1 MLSDKSEANRTKTQ
15 HIGAPISERWDK
27 YWRIVIFCD
36 TTIWFR
42 KILERWSSSAGC
54 NSALKTPYPPLPYN
68 LLSLYTSGFT
78 WYHSIKAIHI
88 KIIPSKL
95 EVAPNALKMS
105 EWVTGWVTG
114 WMDTPLVLIM
124 IIITSHLAGVLY
136 SKRTFEMG
144 AGKEEQ
150 PQVVF
155 DINF

>member
-36 TTIWFR
+36 TTIWLR

-68 LLSLYTSGFT
+68 LLSLYTRGFT

-105 EWVTGWVTG
+105 EWVTGW
-114 WMDTPLVLIM
+114 MDTPSTVMTTRAPLVLIM
-124 IIITSHLAGVLY
+124 VTPTNRPTDRVNIEHSAF
-136 SKRTFEMG
+136 SKLR
-144 AGKEEQ
+144 Q
-150 PQVVF
+150 
-155 DINF
+155 